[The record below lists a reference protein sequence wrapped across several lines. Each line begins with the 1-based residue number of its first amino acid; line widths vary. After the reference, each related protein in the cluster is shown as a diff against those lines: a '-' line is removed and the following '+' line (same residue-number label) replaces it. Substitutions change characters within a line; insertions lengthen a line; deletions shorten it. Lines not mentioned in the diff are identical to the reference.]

1 MNSSILF
8 NASPGVADR
17 RLYHNLQIQQS
28 DGLIEINDDGNA
40 VLKVDTTSTIS
51 GNRKSVRITTE
62 NTFTGTY
69 DSLLLSYYSDHSNGP
84 YRRHFRSRCCPYAPG
99 LRFMA
104 VGV

>member
-8 NASPGVADR
+8 NASPGVSDR

-69 DSLLLSYYSDHSNGP
+69 DALLLSYNSDQQMVHIGGI
-84 YRRHFRSRCCPYAPG
+84 FV
-99 LRFMA
+99 LDA
-104 VGV
+104 VHMPQGCGSWP